1 MHWCICYIE
10 QSNGP
15 LLENRYQ
22 TQVVSIVDASD
33 DAYLGKEG
41 REAAQA
47 LAMELIPGTKG
58 HPLTPE
64 SDVPCRGGVVWGLP
78 LLTRTPAFG
87 NGQEAHRGFR
97 PCSLHHQQ
105 HRTNDSRVAVI
116 ATPRLKDHSPMSA
129 SGCCSSCLVGSRR
142 RNSPSSTKS
151 GISRGAAGWA
161 HGNPF
166 MPSIGFGSLRQGFHR
181 RARCLPASRI
191 WGYDP

>member
-1 MHWCICYIE
+1 MHSCICYIE

-87 NGQEAHRGFR
+87 NGQESSQGVPALQLA
-97 PCSLHHQQ
+97 S
-105 HRTNDSRVAVI
+105 S
-116 ATPRLKDHSPMSA
+116 ATPNERLT
-129 SGCCSSCLVGSRR
+129 SCRHC
-142 RNSPSSTKS
+142 NSPSQ
-151 GISRGAAGWA
+151 
-161 HGNPF
+161 
-166 MPSIGFGSLRQGFHR
+166 GS
-181 RARCLPASRI
+181 
-191 WGYDP
+191 